1 MKFIDKIKDN
11 LKEVFGG
18 KKDTGFS
25 ENTVDVIQSFQDADS
40 TPSVIND
47 LPENQ
52 EQYSDDILKAF
63 AEESKVSGMG
73 SNSQT
78 KYDYLTDT
86 DGSFRDKVIASINIK
101 RVPVSERDKNPENS
115 MVEAKDYLAE
125 LKVILEKYNMSIMEF
140 SNSKIKIADERN
152 RTQFD
157 LNRTGGVRFYV
168 NINGPWVQEVVDFEA
183 RHNYS
188 GNRKSVEL
196 STDPDLVSDEERKK
210 YFVSCYK
217 TLHAAGIDHKRIVV
231 LDKDFRYLMDEL
243 KPKVEPVKVGAES
256 TNNAKPVNSQAP
268 PLTGGVKTITAQ
280 EALEQRTLRMLKV
293 FGGDLDFLDS
303 KRPVLASEHN
313 LEITFSDDGQHVT
326 GSTVDKKLSATFLT
340 KTVEK
345 GERYIQELSARE
357 ISNSIRSI
365 VMNSK
370 GNLSTFED
378 LAGKASKDLSI
389 DIAISHDSKNIVGEK
404 TKEGNLH
411 KVSLELNS
419 INGGKILSEM
429 HKLEK
434 NEQDDNTVRDAV
446 KRGYKP

>member
-25 ENTVDVIQSFQDADS
+25 ENTVGVIQSFQDADS

-52 EQYSDDILKAF
+52 EQYSDEILKAF
-63 AEESKVSGMG
+63 AEESKTFGMG

-86 DGSFRDKVIASINIK
+86 DGAFRDKIIASINVK
-101 RVPVSERDKNPENS
+101 RVPESELAKSPENS

-168 NINGPWVQEVVDFEA
+168 NINGPWVQEIVDFEA

-188 GNRKSVEL
+188 GNRKSIEL
-196 STDPDLVSDEERKK
+196 STDPDLVSHEERKK

-243 KPKVEPVKVGAES
+243 KPKIEPVKVDAES
-256 TNNAKPVNSQAP
+256 TNNAKPLNSQAP
-268 PLTGGVKTITAQ
+268 PLTGGVRTITAQ
-280 EALEQRTLRMLKV
+280 EALEQRTLRILRYC
-293 FGGDLDFLDS
+293 GGDLEYLES
-303 KRPVLASEHN
+303 KSKILASEHN
-313 LEITFSDDGQHVT
+313 LEISFSPDGDHVT

-345 GERYIQELSARE
+345 GERYIHELSMRE
-357 ISNSIRSI
+357 VDDTIRRI
-365 VMNSK
+365 VTNSK

-378 LAGKASKDLSI
+378 LTGAASKDLSI
-389 DIAISHDSKNIVGEK
+389 DISISQDSKNIVGEK
-404 TKEGNLH
+404 AKDGNLH
-411 KVSLELNS
+411 KVSLELNG

-434 NEQDDNTVRDAV
+434 NEQDDHTVRDAV
-446 KRGYKP
+446 KRGYRP

>member
-18 KKDTGFS
+18 KKDGGFT
-25 ENTVDVIQSFQDADS
+25 ENTVDVLQSFQDADS

-47 LPENQ
+47 MPENQ

-63 AEESKVSGMG
+63 AEESKTFGMG

-86 DGSFRDKVIASINIK
+86 DGAFRDKVIASINVK
-101 RVPVSERDKNPENS
+101 RVPESELAKSPENS

-183 RHNYS
+183 RHNYT
-188 GNRKSVEL
+188 GNKKSIEL
-196 STDPDLVSDEERKK
+196 STDPDLVSNEERKK

-217 TLHAAGIDHKRIVV
+217 TLHAAGIDHKRIVI

-243 KPKVEPVKVGAES
+243 KPKIEPVKVGAES

-326 GSTVDKKLSATFLT
+326 GSTVDKKFSATFLT
-340 KTVEK
+340 ATVEK
-345 GERYIQELSARE
+345 GERYIEELKMTEEQRIEKAIRNVVLA
-357 ISNSIRSI
+357 SN
-365 VMNSK
+365 
-370 GNLSTFED
+370 GNLSTFEEQ
-378 LAGKASKDLSI
+378 AKKASVDMSI
-389 DIAISHDSKNIVGEK
+389 TDDSKNVVGKKVKDGNMHEVSLDLSKIVG
-404 TKEGNLH
+404 
-411 KVSLELNS
+411 
-419 INGGKILSEM
+419 GKNLSEM

-434 NEQDDNTVRDAV
+434 NEQDDHTVREAV

>member
-63 AEESKVSGMG
+63 AEESKTFGMG

-86 DGSFRDKVIASINIK
+86 DGAFRDKVIASINVK
-101 RVPVSERDKNPENS
+101 RIPESELAKSPENS

-168 NINGPWVQEVVDFEA
+168 NINGPWVQEIVDFEA

-188 GNRKSVEL
+188 GNRKSIEL
-196 STDPDLVSDEERKK
+196 STDPELVSHAERKK

-217 TLHAAGIDHKRIVV
+217 TLHDAGIDHKRIVI

-243 KPKVEPVKVGAES
+243 KPKIEPVKVDAES
-256 TNNAKPVNSQAP
+256 TNNAKPLNSQAP
-268 PLTGGVKTITAQ
+268 PLTGGVRTITAQ
-280 EALEQRTLRMLKV
+280 EALEQRTLRILRYC
-293 FGGDLDFLDS
+293 GGDLEYLES
-303 KRPVLASEHN
+303 KSKILASEHN
-313 LEITFSDDGQHVT
+313 LEISFSPDGDHVT

-345 GERYIQELSARE
+345 GERYIHELSMRE
-357 ISNSIRSI
+357 VGNTINSI

-378 LAGKASKDLSI
+378 LTGKASKDLSI
-389 DIAISHDSKNIVGEK
+389 DISISQDSKNIVGEK
-404 TKEGNLH
+404 AKDGNLH
-411 KVSLELNS
+411 KVSLELNG
-419 INGGKILSEM
+419 INGGKILSKM

-434 NEQDDNTVRDAV
+434 NEQDDHTVREAV

>member
-18 KKDTGFS
+18 KKDSGFT

-40 TPSVIND
+40 TPNVIND

-63 AEESKVSGMG
+63 AEESKTFGMG

-86 DGSFRDKVIASINIK
+86 DGAFRDKVIASINVK
-101 RVPVSERDKNPENS
+101 RVPESELAKSPENS

-168 NINGPWVQEVVDFEA
+168 NINGPWVQEIVDFEA

-188 GNRKSVEL
+188 GNRKSIEL
-196 STDPDLVSDEERKK
+196 STDPELVSHAERKK

-217 TLHAAGIDHKRIVV
+217 TLHDAGIDHKRIVI

-243 KPKVEPVKVGAES
+243 KPKIEPVKVDAQS

-280 EALEQRTLRMLKV
+280 EALEHRTLWMLKIC
-293 FGGDLDFLDS
+293 GGDLDYLNS
-303 KRPVLASEHN
+303 KRPVFASEHN
-313 LEITFSDDGQHVT
+313 LEITFSKDGQHVT
-326 GSTVDKKLSATFLT
+326 GSTVDKKHSATFLT
-340 KTVEK
+340 ATVEK
-345 GERYIQELSARE
+345 GERYIEELKMTEEQRIERAIRNVVLA
-357 ISNSIRSI
+357 SN
-365 VMNSK
+365 
-370 GNLSTFED
+370 GNLSTFEEQ
-378 LAGKASKDLSI
+378 AKKASVEMSI
-389 DIAISHDSKNIVGEK
+389 TDDSKNVVGK
-404 TKEGNLH
+404 KVNEGSSH
-411 KVSLELNS
+411 EVSLELS
-419 INGGKILSEM
+419 KINGGKTLSEM

-434 NEQDDNTVRDAV
+434 NEQDDHTVREAV

>member
-1 MKFIDKIKDN
+1 M
-11 LKEVFGG
+11 
-18 KKDTGFS
+18 
-25 ENTVDVIQSFQDADS
+25 
-40 TPSVIND
+40 
-47 LPENQ
+47 PENQ

-63 AEESKVSGMG
+63 AEESKTFGMG

-86 DGSFRDKVIASINIK
+86 DGAFRDKVIASINVK
-101 RVPVSERDKNPENS
+101 RVPESELAKSPENS

-125 LKVILEKYNMSIMEF
+125 LKVILEKYNMSILEF

-168 NINGPWVQEVVDFEA
+168 NINGPWVQEIVDFEA
-183 RHNYS
+183 RHNYT
-188 GNRKSVEL
+188 GNKKSIEL
-196 STDPDLVSDEERKK
+196 STDPDLVSHEERKK

-217 TLHAAGIDHKRIVV
+217 TLHAAGIDHKRIVI

-243 KPKVEPVKVGAES
+243 KPKVEPVKVDAES
-256 TNNAKPVNSQAP
+256 ANNAKPVNSQAP
-268 PLTGGVKTITAQ
+268 PLTGGVRTITAQ
-280 EALEQRTLRMLKV
+280 EALEQRTLRILRYC
-293 FGGDLDFLDS
+293 GGDLEYLES
-303 KRPVLASEHN
+303 KSEILASEHN
-313 LEITFSDDGQHVT
+313 LEISFSPDGDHVT

-345 GERYIQELSARE
+345 GERYIHELSMRE
-357 ISNSIRSI
+357 VGNTISSI

-378 LAGKASKDLSI
+378 LTGKASKDLSI
-389 DIAISHDSKNIVGEK
+389 DISISQDSKSIFGEK
-404 TKEGNLH
+404 AKDGNLH
-411 KVSLELNS
+411 KVSLEING

-434 NEQDDNTVRDAV
+434 NEQDDHIVREAV

>member
-63 AEESKVSGMG
+63 AEESKTFGMG

-86 DGSFRDKVIASINIK
+86 DGAFRDKVIASINVK
-101 RVPVSERDKNPENS
+101 RIPESELAKSPENS

-140 SNSKIKIADERN
+140 SNSKIKIADEKN

-188 GNRKSVEL
+188 GNRKSIEL
-196 STDPDLVSDEERKK
+196 STDPELVSHAERKK

-217 TLHAAGIDHKRIVV
+217 TLHDAGIDHKRIVI

-243 KPKVEPVKVGAES
+243 KPKIEPVKVDAES
-256 TNNAKPVNSQAP
+256 TNNAKPLNSQAP
-268 PLTGGVKTITAQ
+268 PLTGGVRTITAQ
-280 EALEQRTLRMLKV
+280 EALEQRTLRILRYC
-293 FGGDLDFLDS
+293 GGDLEYLES
-303 KRPVLASEHN
+303 KSKILASEHN
-313 LEITFSDDGQHVT
+313 LEISFSPDGDHVT

-345 GERYIQELSARE
+345 GERYIHELSMKE
-357 ISNSIRSI
+357 VGDTIRRI
-365 VMNSK
+365 VTNSK

-378 LAGKASKDLSI
+378 LTGKASKDLSI
-389 DIAISHDSKNIVGEK
+389 DISISQDSKNIVGEK
-404 TKEGNLH
+404 AKDGNLH
-411 KVSLELNS
+411 KVSLELNG

-434 NEQDDNTVRDAV
+434 NEQDDNTVREAV

>member
-1 MKFIDKIKDN
+1 M
-11 LKEVFGG
+11 
-18 KKDTGFS
+18 
-25 ENTVDVIQSFQDADS
+25 
-40 TPSVIND
+40 
-47 LPENQ
+47 PENQ

-63 AEESKVSGMG
+63 AEESKTFGMG

-86 DGSFRDKVIASINIK
+86 DGAFRDKVIASINVK
-101 RVPVSERDKNPENS
+101 RVPESELAKCPENS

-125 LKVILEKYNMSIMEF
+125 LKVILEKYNMSILEF

-183 RHNYS
+183 RHNYT
-188 GNRKSVEL
+188 GNKKSIEL
-196 STDPDLVSDEERKK
+196 STDPDLVSHDERKK
-210 YFVSCYK
+210 YFVSSYK
-217 TLHAAGIDHKRIVV
+217 TLHAAGIDHKRIVI

-256 TNNAKPVNSQAP
+256 TNNAKPLNSQAP
-268 PLTGGVKTITAQ
+268 PLTGGVRTITAQ
-280 EALEQRTLRMLKV
+280 EALEQRTLRILRYC
-293 FGGDLDFLDS
+293 GGDLEYLES
-303 KRPVLASEHN
+303 KSKILASEHN
-313 LEITFSDDGQHVT
+313 LEISFSPDGDHVT

-345 GERYIQELSARE
+345 GERYIHELSMRE
-357 ISNSIRSI
+357 VGNTINSI

-378 LAGKASKDLSI
+378 LTGKASKDLSI
-389 DIAISHDSKNIVGEK
+389 DISISQDSKNIVGEK
-404 TKEGNLH
+404 AKDGNLH
-411 KVSLELNS
+411 KVSLELNG
-419 INGGKILSEM
+419 INGGKILSKM

-434 NEQDDNTVRDAV
+434 NEQDDHTVREAV

>member
-18 KKDTGFS
+18 KKDGGYT
-25 ENTVDVIQSFQDADS
+25 ENTVDVLQSFQDADS
-40 TPSVIND
+40 TPGVIND

-63 AEESKVSGMG
+63 AEESKTFGMG

-86 DGSFRDKVIASINIK
+86 DGAFRDKVIASINVK
-101 RVPVSERDKNPENS
+101 RVPESELAKSPENS

-125 LKVILEKYNMSIMEF
+125 LKVILEKYNMSILEF

-168 NINGPWVQEVVDFEA
+168 NINGPWVQEIVDFEA

-188 GNRKSVEL
+188 GNRKSIEL
-196 STDPDLVSDEERKK
+196 STDPDLVNHEERKK

-243 KPKVEPVKVGAES
+243 KPKIEPVKVDAES
-256 TNNAKPVNSQAP
+256 TNNAKPLNSQAP
-268 PLTGGVKTITAQ
+268 PLTGGVRTITAQ
-280 EALEQRTLRMLKV
+280 EALEQRTLRILRYC
-293 FGGDLDFLDS
+293 GGDLEYLES
-303 KRPVLASEHN
+303 KSKILASEHN
-313 LEITFSDDGQHVT
+313 LEISFSPDSDHVT

-345 GERYIQELSARE
+345 GERYIHELSMRE
-357 ISNSIRSI
+357 VDDTMRRI
-365 VMNSK
+365 VTNSK

-378 LAGKASKDLSI
+378 LTGAASKDLSI
-389 DIAISHDSKNIVGEK
+389 DISISQDSKNIVGEK
-404 TKEGNLH
+404 AKDGNLH
-411 KVSLELNS
+411 KVSLELNV

-434 NEQDDNTVRDAV
+434 NEQDDHTVREAV

>member
-18 KKDTGFS
+18 KKDSGFT
-25 ENTVDVIQSFQDADS
+25 ENTVDVIQSFQDSDS

-63 AEESKVSGMG
+63 AEESKTFGMG

-86 DGSFRDKVIASINIK
+86 DGAFRDKVIASINVK
-101 RVPVSERDKNPENS
+101 RVPESELAKCPENS

-125 LKVILEKYNMSIMEF
+125 LKVILEKYNMSILEF

-168 NINGPWVQEVVDFEA
+168 NINGPWVQEIVDFEA

-188 GNRKSVEL
+188 GNRKSIEL
-196 STDPDLVSDEERKK
+196 STDPDLVSHEERKK

-243 KPKVEPVKVGAES
+243 KPKIEPVKVDAES
-256 TNNAKPVNSQAP
+256 TNNAKPMNSQAP
-268 PLTGGVKTITAQ
+268 PLNGGVRTITAQ
-280 EALEQRTLRMLKV
+280 EALEQRTLRILRYC
-293 FGGDLDFLDS
+293 GGDLKYLES
-303 KRPVLASEHN
+303 KSKVLASEHN
-313 LEITFSDDGQHVT
+313 LEISFSPDGDHVT

-345 GERYIQELSARE
+345 GERYIHELSMRE
-357 ISNSIRSI
+357 VDDTIRRI
-365 VMNSK
+365 VTNSK

-378 LAGKASKDLSI
+378 LTGAASKDLSI
-389 DIAISHDSKNIVGEK
+389 DISISQDSKNIVGEK
-404 TKEGNLH
+404 AKDGNLH
-411 KVSLELNS
+411 KVALELNG
-419 INGGKILSEM
+419 INGGKTLSEM
-429 HKLEK
+429 LKLEK
-434 NEQDDNTVRDAV
+434 NEQDDHIVREAV

>member
-63 AEESKVSGMG
+63 AEESKTFGMG

-86 DGSFRDKVIASINIK
+86 DGAFRDKVIASINVK
-101 RVPVSERDKNPENS
+101 RIPESELAKSPENS

-140 SNSKIKIADERN
+140 SNSKIKIADEKN

-188 GNRKSVEL
+188 GNRKSIEL
-196 STDPDLVSDEERKK
+196 STDPELVSHAERKK

-217 TLHAAGIDHKRIVV
+217 TLHDAGIDHKRIVI

-243 KPKVEPVKVGAES
+243 KPKIEPVKVDAES
-256 TNNAKPVNSQAP
+256 TNNAKPLNSQAP
-268 PLTGGVKTITAQ
+268 PLTGGVRTITAQ
-280 EALEQRTLRMLKV
+280 EALEQRTLRILRYC
-293 FGGDLDFLDS
+293 GGDLEYLES
-303 KRPVLASEHN
+303 KSKILASEHN
-313 LEITFSDDGQHVT
+313 LEISFSPDGDHVT

-345 GERYIQELSARE
+345 GERYIHELSMKE
-357 ISNSIRSI
+357 VGDTIRRI
-365 VMNSK
+365 VTNSK

-378 LAGKASKDLSI
+378 LTGKASKNLSI
-389 DIAISHDSKNIVGEK
+389 DISISQDSKNIVGEK
-404 TKEGNLH
+404 AKDGNLH
-411 KVSLELNS
+411 KVSLELNG

-434 NEQDDNTVRDAV
+434 NEQDDNTVREAV

>member
-1 MKFIDKIKDN
+1 M
-11 LKEVFGG
+11 
-18 KKDTGFS
+18 
-25 ENTVDVIQSFQDADS
+25 
-40 TPSVIND
+40 
-47 LPENQ
+47 PENQ

-63 AEESKVSGMG
+63 AEESKTFGMG

-86 DGSFRDKVIASINIK
+86 DGAFRDKVIASINVK
-101 RVPVSERDKNPENS
+101 RVPESELAKSPENS

-140 SNSKIKIADERN
+140 SNSKIKIADESN

-188 GNRKSVEL
+188 GNKKSIEL
-196 STDPDLVSDEERKK
+196 STDPDLVSHQERKK

-217 TLHAAGIDHKRIVV
+217 TLHAAGIDHKRIVI

-243 KPKVEPVKVGAES
+243 KPKIEPVKVDVES
-256 TNNAKPVNSQAP
+256 TNNAKPMNSQAP
-268 PLTGGVKTITAQ
+268 PLTGGVRTITAQ
-280 EALEQRTLRMLKV
+280 EALEQRTLRILRYC
-293 FGGDLDFLDS
+293 GGDLEYLES
-303 KRPVLASEHN
+303 KSKILASEHN
-313 LEITFSDDGQHVT
+313 LEISFSPDGDHVT

-345 GERYIQELSARE
+345 GERYIHELSMRE
-357 ISNSIRSI
+357 VGNTINSI

-378 LAGKASKDLSI
+378 LTGKASKDLSI
-389 DIAISHDSKNIVGEK
+389 DISISQDSKNIVGEK
-404 TKEGNLH
+404 AKDGNLH
-411 KVSLELNS
+411 KVSLELKG

-434 NEQDDNTVRDAV
+434 NEQDDHIVREAV